1 MLYDPYRELLHQPEI
16 TQTVTRWQMVFT
28 HTKKAT
34 YTYNICSNIDTAR
47 SHLTIYTSPLTHMLT
62 TLCLHTE
69 RLNKLS
75 PPPTLLFATEVF
87 MHCWILRPIKK
98 ENDRNEKKGDWG
110 GSGRWFKAIST
121 EGCWSKVV
129 TVKAAQ
135 QACECHIA
143 CGGLFLSCCHV
154 WSLGANGLAWTA
166 ASL

>member
-69 RLNKLS
+69 RLNKPF
-75 PPPTLLFATEVF
+75 PPPHSSLPQKCSCTAESWDQLKRKMTETKKRGTEVEVEDDLKLF
-87 MHCWILRPIKK
+87 LQ
-98 ENDRNEKKGDWG
+98 
-110 GSGRWFKAIST
+110 
-121 EGCWSKVV
+121 
-129 TVKAAQ
+129 KAAE
-135 QACECHIA
+135 AKWWLWKRRSKPANATLHVVVC
-143 CGGLFLSCCHV
+143 SCHV
-154 WSLGANGLAWTA
+154 VMCGV
-166 ASL
+166 